1 MSFLLLKLPGTR
13 LKKIVEGASVLDK
26 KGIEKGTEF
35 GTTSYD
41 ERKEAREKASNKTS
55 NYFTILYQYH
65 EQLRQTSPFI

>member
-1 MSFLLLKLPGTR
+1 M
-13 LKKIVEGASVLDK
+13 EGASVLDK

-35 GTTSYD
+35 GTKAYD
-41 ERKEAREKASNKTS
+41 ERKVAREKARDKTS